1 MLCKYVYKQTCLC
14 YDESKVFSFIWVY
27 TYSKYR
33 KVFCILA
40 VVINLSRV
48 AMAPSTFWEED
59 FDCRIWI
66 AAAATFVTSIQ
77 TRSVSQSFLFSSHV
91 LHSNDEFGT
100 QNSGFGL

>member
-27 TYSKYR
+27 IYLLKIQEG
-33 KVFCILA
+33 ILYFGSSNQFVA
-40 VVINLSRV
+40 CC

-66 AAAATFVTSIQ
+66 AAATFVTSIQ

-91 LHSNDEFGT
+91 LHSIV
-100 QNSGFGL
+100 S